1 MLLANQ
7 FTVSLA
13 SGNQVSTVKLAGGAG
28 RLVHARGSVHS
39 TRSARPTRT
48 SPSPAPPHRART
60 RGRARQPVRA
70 NQKTASW
77 RGKSSSMTRP
87 SKAERCPRDQTRAN
101 RPRYRSSGRLPL
113 RCQTDH
119 RARGKQ
125 HRYSW
130 CQAAATLQACSDRAV
145 GHHRDLLCDCHGH
158 AGCAGPGPSLSR
170 KAGVRSMGH
179 SRLLGR
185 RRSCVASASGSFI
198 RRPRAAARS
207 PPSLTADAPADS
219 ECRSS
224 QRRG

>member
-13 SGNQVSTVKLAGGAG
+13 SGNQVSTVKLTGGAG

-101 RPRYRSSGRLPL
+101 RPRYRSSGTTTASMPDRSPSQGQAASILLVPSGCDPADVYRQGGRPPPRPALRLP
-113 RCQTDH
+113 
-119 RARGKQ
+119 RAR
-125 HRYSW
+125 
-130 CQAAATLQACSDRAV
+130 
-145 GHHRDLLCDCHGH
+145 
-158 AGCAGPGPSLSR
+158 
-170 KAGVRSMGH
+170 
-179 SRLLGR
+179 RL
-185 RRSCVASASGSFI
+185 RRSRALPFAESRSPLNGSF
-198 RRPRAAARS
+198 
-207 PPSLTADAPADS
+207 APA
-219 ECRSS
+219 
-224 QRRG
+224 